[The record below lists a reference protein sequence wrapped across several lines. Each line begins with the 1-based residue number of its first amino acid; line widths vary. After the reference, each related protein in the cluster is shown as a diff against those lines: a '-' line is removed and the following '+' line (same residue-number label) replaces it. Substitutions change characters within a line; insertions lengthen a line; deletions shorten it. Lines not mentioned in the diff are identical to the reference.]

1 MPLVTALMPSE
12 ASLLRGDIPR
22 DVEDE
27 VDGLLSFPE
36 NSELLHIVSTPSEAS
51 LLLGETPRDGID
63 ELTTLL
69 SFSAKSIFFPISLTP
84 SDTSL
89 LLGENPLD
97 EAGLLSFSGKSMLF
111 IKSTMPP
118 EVVLLGESPL
128 DEDRLETGPINLS
141 DDFVVVCDA
150 ALDTLDNDALG
161 EMLGDETGE
170 SVLLSFSVR
179 SMLPEKVLVPSDA
192 AVVIGDTLLDI
203 AKDESLRSLRTP
215 TFLGTSSA
223 PLQGDFLGDP
233 PCDDIDEETSRSI
246 LSSVVIGDTLLD
258 IAKDESLRSLRTPT
272 FLDTSSAP
280 LQGDFLGDSPC
291 DDIDEETSRS
301 ILSARS
307 ILLDKVFAAEDTVVR
322 FGETPRDGTDGRAD
336 LLILSVR
343 SMLLDIVLADTL
355 PPIIAG
361 QR

>member
-22 DVEDE
+22 DAEDE

-36 NSELLHIVSTPSEAS
+36 KSVLLNTASTPSEAS
-51 LLLGETPRDGID
+51 LLLGETPRDGVD

-69 SFSAKSIFFPISLTP
+69 SFSAKSTFLTISLTP
-84 SDTSL
+84 SEVSR
-89 LLGENPLD
+89 LLGEVPLD
-97 EAGLLSFSGKSMLF
+97 EAGLLSFSGKSTLF
-111 IKSTMPP
+111 DRLPMPP

-128 DEDRLETGPINLS
+128 FVMGSSSLS

-150 ALDTLDNDALG
+150 ALDTLDTDALG
-161 EMLGDETGE
+161 EMLGDETDEE

-179 SMLPEKVLVPSDA
+179 SMLSDA
-192 AVVIGDTLLDI
+192 AVLIGDALLDEI
-203 AKDESLRSLRTP
+203 VTDAGLRSLP
-215 TFLGTSSA
+215 TLMLLDTSFASLRAADLLGE
-223 PLQGDFLGDP
+223 P
-233 PCDDIDEETSRSI
+233 PRDDTDEET
-246 LSSVVIGDTLLD
+246 
-258 IAKDESLRSLRTPT
+258 K
-272 FLDTSSAP
+272 
-280 LQGDFLGDSPC
+280 
-291 DDIDEETSRS
+291 RS

-307 ILLDKVFAAEDTVVR
+307 LLLDNAFAAEDIVVL

-343 SMLLDIVLADTL
+343 SMLLDIAIADTL

-361 QR
+361 QRWWSITLACGFSNSSGLAFPLDGLLFLSAGAASLILV